1 LNDEGIILVITAPSG
16 SGKTTIYKELLRRR
30 NDIVFSVS
38 YTTRKRRKD
47 EVNGVDY
54 FFISSVEFE
63 KKIDRGEFIEW
74 AHVHGDLKG
83 TEREH
88 LYTCRKKGRVC
99 LLDLDVQGALA
110 LMSEFED
117 AVTVFIEPPNMAEL
131 KRRLES
137 RGTESPE
144 NMERRLSNA
153 QKELEYRDRFKYI
166 LTNDKV
172 DSSVEKLERI
182 IDQELQKRR

>member
-1 LNDEGIILVITAPSG
+1 MTMINALIVEDEKLARDLIRD
-16 SGKTTIYKELLRRR
+16 YLRDHP
-30 NDIVFSVS
+30 DI
-38 YTTRKRRKD
+38 K
-47 EVNGVDY
+47 
-54 FFISSVEFE
+54 
-63 KKIDRGEFIEW
+63 
-74 AHVHGDLKG
+74 
-83 TEREH
+83 
-88 LYTCRKKGRVC
+88 
-99 LLDLDVQGALA
+99 
-110 LMSEFED
+110 LMGEFED

-137 RGTESPE
+137 RGTESQE

>member
-1 LNDEGIILVITAPSG
+1 MITAPSG

-30 NDIVFSVS
+30 KDIAFSVS

-54 FFISSVEFE
+54 FFISSSEFE

-88 LYTCRKKGRVC
+88 LHECRKKGRVC

-144 NMERRLSNA
+144 NLERRLSNA